1 MDKIKVLFYNSTL
14 LKGGTEAYI
23 KELIKC
29 LDKSKFQIDIVV
41 KDGDVVDEFIY
52 NELKNCGCN
61 VFLAK
66 GSFPKRL
73 LFLRKFFK
81 QNKHIYDVAHINA
94 TSQGAGLLSFMAKKY
109 GKIKKVIFHSHMGGN
124 DNKQSMVDKI
134 GSKMMF
140 ANTDCFVSCSKP
152 ASEFMFGEKFCK
164 NNEVQVLNKSVDT
177 NKFDLN
183 AETRKKIRKE
193 LNLSN
198 KDFAIIHVGRFAP
211 QKNHKKL
218 ISVFDAYLK
227 INPNAKL
234 FLIGD
239 GDLLYETKDQVKALK
254 LENSVNFLGLKNNVQ
269 DYLQATD
276 LFLFPSVHEGLGI
289 VLVEAQCSGLPCVA
303 SNTVPSR
310 ACLCEDIF
318 KFVELK
324 ADDNLWAEEINKF
337 VLTKRTSRKEALKEL
352 GFDKETAA
360 EIVEKIYLK

>member
-1 MDKIKVLFYNSTL
+1 MSKTNVIYYNSTL

-29 LDKSKFQIDIVV
+29 LDKTKFQIDIVI
-41 KDGDVVDEFIY
+41 KDGDVVDDFIY
-52 NELKNCGCN
+52 QELKNCGCN
-61 VFLAK
+61 IFLAT
-66 GSFPKRL
+66 GSFVKRI

-81 QNKHIYDVAHINA
+81 QTKNTYDVAHINA
-94 TSQGAGLLSFMAKKY
+94 TSQGAGLISYMAKKY

-124 DNKQSMVDKI
+124 DNKPSIVDKI

-140 ANTDCFVSCSKP
+140 KNTDKFVSCSDD
-152 ASEFMFGEKFCK
+152 AGVFMFGKEFCE
-164 NNEVQVLNKSVDT
+164 NHEFEVLNNSVDT
-177 NKFDLN
+177 QKFDFYP
-183 AETRKKIRKE
+183 EKRKQMRKE

-218 ISVFDAYLK
+218 ISIFDAYLK

-239 GDLLYETKDQVKALK
+239 GDLLNETKEQVKSLNIESK
-254 LENSVNFLGLKNNVQ
+254 VIFLGLINNVQ
-269 DYLQATD
+269 DYLQAAD

-289 VLVEAQCSGLPCVA
+289 VLVEAQCSGLPVVA
-303 SNTVPSR
+303 SNTVPKLAS
-310 ACLCEDIF
+310 LCDDIF
-318 KFVELK
+318 KFVNLD
-324 ADDNLWAEEINKF
+324 ADDVVWANEIKSFEKVKRISKKENLKN
-337 VLTKRTSRKEALKEL
+337 L
-352 GFDKETAA
+352 GFDKITAA